1 MRELEKRSG
10 DDRILEM
17 INVKFQKDQWE
28 LKKKK
33 TQENKWC
40 QKSKKDQ
47 REENKELQICKEY

>member
-1 MRELEKRSG
+1 MRIE
-10 DDRILEM
+10 
-17 INVKFQKDQWE
+17 
-28 LKKKK
+28 KKK